1 MFLVSTCNEI
11 SNDGGTTIV
20 PSPTKKV
27 IMPVASFV
35 LESF

>member
-20 PSPTKKV
+20 PSPTKV